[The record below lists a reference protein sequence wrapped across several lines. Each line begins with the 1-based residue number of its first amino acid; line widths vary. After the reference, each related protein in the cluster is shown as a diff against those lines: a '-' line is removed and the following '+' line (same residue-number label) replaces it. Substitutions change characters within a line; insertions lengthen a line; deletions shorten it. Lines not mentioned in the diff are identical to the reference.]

1 MLGRRLRCRSLV
13 RGHSHDGGACCLI
26 IYSWIFGCPLGLT
39 KGPLFSVLYCSPEKE
54 VLSSKELGHA
64 PHPLRLGTPEKQG
77 IVLAREQELLAVA
90 SQLRRVQELTK
101 YISGPFLEGGRSVH
115 SNPVPVPSISDNVQ

>member
-1 MLGRRLRCRSLV
+1 M
-13 RGHSHDGGACCLI
+13 
-26 IYSWIFGCPLGLT
+26 FGCARVVW
-39 KGPLFSVLYCSPEKE
+39 VLQKARSSLSYTVLPPEKE

-64 PHPLRLGTPEKQG
+64 PHPLRLGTSEKQG

-115 SNPVPVPSISDNVQ
+115 SNHVPVASISDNVQ